1 MTDPAAVSPPSAPLA
16 PASPGVGALP
26 TWAPRWADRMVES
39 LASGTATVFVLHGNT
54 NDFVSLGGTPPRW
67 GQLNA
72 FLAEQMF
79 GRYDLVLQYDL
90 ARGLQPFAGS
100 NAKRLQ
106 AMIALAAQEKVG
118 RDETG
123 REPAQ
128 VFATVDALFRRL
140 IMRPPENRPRVA
152 FIVDQA
158 SFIVPAGEPGRL
170 SYAASGLLVTLLN
183 WAQSPHLKALDVAV
197 VLVDE
202 RRNDMSERV
211 VGHPHVVS
219 VEIPM
224 PGVEEREAYL
234 RAITAESGNGTTG
247 ALAEPA
253 RVAALTAGLS
263 LGNLRALA
271 LPALR
276 GGPALDEKRLTAIK
290 KELLEK
296 QCQGLIEF
304 IQPRWDLDTVVGL
317 DAAKGRL
324 REDAKLL
331 ATGALDCIPMGYLI
345 CGPVGTGKS
354 FLMQCAAGEF
364 GIPCVMLRN
373 FRSKYVGETEGN
385 LERVLTVLRSMGP
398 VLVVVDEA
406 DAMLGDRDQEN
417 DPTGSRTFAM
427 IATQM
432 GDTRY
437 RGRILWAL
445 LTARPDLLPV
455 DLKRQGRAEVHIPL
469 FYPTDES
476 ELKAMAVAMA
486 RKLGAK
492 LDPADVPPMKHVGSL
507 SGSDV
512 EGMIGR
518 ALRVSRLAGA
528 DHVTKES
535 LAEVVSQFLPSTQG
549 LERKMQELAAIL
561 ECTDRAFLP
570 EWAGKRVAAPD
581 GRAEVQA
588 EFGALRMQLE
598 GR

>member
-1 MTDPAAVSPPSAPLA
+1 MTEPTTA
-16 PASPGVGALP
+16 PASGLAAPHAVGALP
-26 TWAPRWADRMVES
+26 QWAPGWASRMVES
-39 LASGTATVFVLHGNT
+39 LASGTATVFLLHGNT
-54 NDFVSLGGTPPRW
+54 NDFVALGGTPPRY

-79 GRYDLVLQYDL
+79 GRYELVMHYDL
-90 ARGLQPFAGS
+90 ARGLMPFAGT

-106 AMIALAAQEKVG
+106 AMVPVAAQERVARDDVG
-118 RDETG
+118 A
-123 REPAQ
+123 EPAQ
-128 VFATVDALFRRL
+128 VFAAMDALFRRL
-140 IMRPPENRPRVA
+140 IMRPAEGRPSVA
-152 FIVDQA
+152 LIIDQA
-158 SFIVPAGEPGRL
+158 SFLFPAGEPGRL
-170 SYAASGLLVTLLN
+170 SYQASGMLVTLLN
-183 WAQSPHLKALDVAV
+183 WAQSPHLKSMDIAI
-197 VLVDE
+197 VLIDE
-202 RRNDMSERV
+202 RRGDISDRV

-219 VEIPM
+219 VEVPM
-224 PGVEEREAYL
+224 PDVAERERYL
-234 RAITAESGNGTTG
+234 WAMVPDGAKGAI
-247 ALAEPA
+247 PA
-253 RVAALTAGLS
+253 PDKLAALTAGLS
-263 LGNLRALA
+263 LGNLRALV
-271 LPALR
+271 LPSLR
-276 GGPALDEKRLTAIK
+276 GSAALDDARLVAIK

-296 QCQGLIEF
+296 QCQGLVEF
-304 IQPRWDLDTVVGL
+304 IQPKWGLDTVVGL
-317 DAAKGRL
+317 DAAKDRL

-331 ATGALDCIPMGYLI
+331 ATGALDCLPMGYLV

-354 FLMQCAAGEF
+354 YLMQCAAGEF
-364 GIPCVMLRN
+364 GVPCLMLRN

-398 VLVVVDEA
+398 VLVVIDEA

-427 IATQM
+427 VATQM

-437 RGRILWAL
+437 RGRIVWAL

-469 FYPTDES
+469 FYPNDES

-492 LDPADVPPMKHVGSL
+492 LSPDDVPPMKQVGSL

-518 ALRVSRLAGA
+518 ALRISRLAGA
-528 DHVTKES
+528 DRITKEA
-535 LAEVVSQFLPSTQG
+535 LGEVVADFLPSTQG
-549 LERKMQELAAIL
+549 LERRLQELAAVL

-570 EWAGKRVAAPD
+570 KWALDRVAKPE
-581 GRAEVQA
+581 GRSELQS
-588 EFGALRMQLE
+588 EFTELRMRLE

>member
-1 MTDPAAVSPPSAPLA
+1 MTEPTTA
-16 PASPGVGALP
+16 PASGLAAPHAVGALP
-26 TWAPRWADRMVES
+26 NWAPVWASRMVES
-39 LASGTATVFVLHGNT
+39 LASGTATVFLLHGNT
-54 NDFVSLGGTPPRW
+54 NDFVALGGTPSRY

-79 GRYDLVLQYDL
+79 GRYELVMHYDL
-90 ARGLQPFAGS
+90 ARGLMPFAGT

-106 AMIALAAQEKVG
+106 GMVPVAAQERVG
-118 RDETG
+118 RDEVG
-123 REPAQ
+123 AEPAQ
-128 VFATVDALFRRL
+128 VFAAMDALFRRL
-140 IMRPPENRPRVA
+140 ILRPAETRPSVA
-152 FIVDQA
+152 LIIDQA
-158 SFIVPAGEPGRL
+158 SFLFPAGEPGRL
-170 SYAASGLLVTLLN
+170 SYQASGMLVTLLN
-183 WAQSPHLKALDVAV
+183 WAQSPHLKSMDVAI
-197 VLVDE
+197 VLIDE
-202 RRNDMSERV
+202 RRGDISDRI

-219 VEIPM
+219 VEVPM
-224 PGVEEREAYL
+224 PDIAERERYL
-234 RAITAESGNGTTG
+234 WALVPDGANG
-247 ALAEPA
+247 ALPA
-253 RVAALTAGLS
+253 PDRLATLTAGLS
-263 LGNLRALA
+263 LGNLRALS
-271 LPALR
+271 LPSLR
-276 GGPALDEKRLTAIK
+276 GGAPLDDARLTAIK

-296 QCQGLIEF
+296 QCQGLVEF
-304 IQPRWDLDTVVGL
+304 IEPKWGLDTVVGL

-324 REDAKLL
+324 REDSKLL
-331 ATGALDCIPMGYLI
+331 ATGGLDCLPMGYLI

-364 GIPCVMLRN
+364 GVPCLMLRN

-398 VLVVVDEA
+398 VLVVIDEA

-427 IATQM
+427 VATQM

-437 RGRILWAL
+437 RGRIIWAL

-469 FYPTDES
+469 FYPNDES
-476 ELKAMAVAMA
+476 ELKSMAVAMA

-492 LDPADVPPMKHVGSL
+492 LAPEDVPAMKQVGSL

-518 ALRVSRLAGA
+518 ALRMSRLGGA
-528 DHVTKES
+528 DRITKEA
-535 LAEVVSQFLPSTQG
+535 LAEVVADFLPSTQG
-549 LERKMQELAAIL
+549 LERRLQELAAVL

-570 EWAGKRVAAPD
+570 KWALDRVAKQE
-581 GRAEVQA
+581 GRAELQA
-588 EFGALRMQLE
+588 EFTELRLRLE

>member
-1 MTDPAAVSPPSAPLA
+1 MTEPTSATPPAAPTAAPPAVTA
-16 PASPGVGALP
+16 MPG
-26 TWAPRWADRMVES
+26 WAPKWASRMVES
-39 LASGTATVFVLHGNT
+39 LASGTATVFLLHGNT
-54 NDFVSLGGTPPRW
+54 NDFVSLGGTPPRY

-79 GRYDLVLQYDL
+79 GRYDLVLHYDL
-90 ARGLQPFAGS
+90 ARGLMPFAGT
-100 NAKRLQ
+100 NAKRLKE
-106 AMIALAAQEKVG
+106 MVPLASEERVG
-118 RDETG
+118 RDEVG
-123 REPAQ
+123 AEPAQ
-128 VFATVDALFRRL
+128 VFAAVDALFRRL
-140 IMRPPENRPRVA
+140 IMRPAEGRPRVA
-152 FIVDQA
+152 LIIDQA
-158 SFIVPAGEPGRL
+158 SFIIPAGEPGRL
-170 SYAASGLLVTLLN
+170 SYQASGILVTLLN
-183 WAQSPHLKALDVAV
+183 WAHSPHLKSMDVAV
-197 VLVDE
+197 VLIDE
-202 RRNDMSERV
+202 RRNDLSDRV
-211 VGHPHVVS
+211 IAHPHVQS
-219 VEIPM
+219 VEVPM
-224 PGVEEREAYL
+224 PDQDERERYL
-234 RAITAESGNGTTG
+234 AALVPDG
-247 ALAEPA
+247 AGSALPAPA
-253 RVAALTAGLS
+253 RIAALTAGLS
-263 LGNLRALA
+263 LGNLRGLA

-276 GGPALDEKRLTAIK
+276 GGPALDDARLTVIK

-304 IQPRWDLDTVVGL
+304 IQPKWDLDTVVGL
-317 DAAKGRL
+317 DAAKERL

-331 ATGALDCIPMGYLI
+331 ATGGLDCLPMGYLI

-364 GIPCVMLRN
+364 GVPCLMLRN

-427 IATQM
+427 VATQM

-469 FYPTDES
+469 FYPSEES
-476 ELKAMAVAMA
+476 ELKAMAVSMA

-492 LDPADVPPMKHVGSL
+492 LSPDDVPAMKHVGSL

-512 EGMIGR
+512 EGIIGR
-518 ALRVSRLAGA
+518 ALRMSRLAGSSTI
-528 DHVTKES
+528 TKDA
-535 LAEVVSQFLPSTQG
+535 LAETVAQFLPSTQG
-549 LERKMQELAAIL
+549 LERRLQELAAVL
-561 ECTDRAFLP
+561 ECTDRIFLP
-570 EWAGKRVAAPD
+570 KWARDRVAKPD
-581 GRAEVQA
+581 GRAELQA
-588 EFGALRMQLE
+588 EFTALRMQLE